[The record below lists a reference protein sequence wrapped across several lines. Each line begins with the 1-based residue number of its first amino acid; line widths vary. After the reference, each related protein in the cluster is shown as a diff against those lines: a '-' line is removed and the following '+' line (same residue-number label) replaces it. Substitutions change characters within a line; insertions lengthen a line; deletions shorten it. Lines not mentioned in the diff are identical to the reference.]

1 MCCDFLT
8 VSPLMRSAAVGV
20 WRRTVFLA
28 KLRFYPLNL
37 LYVGYQIR
45 VAYQISTSYQII
57 IALGMY
63 TKKQI
68 HTLLYEMPSNS
79 KGKKLRLKNLL
90 FFPSKSEGITCNRF

>member
-37 LYVGYQIR
+37 LYVDYQIR
-45 VAYQISTSYQII
+45 VAYQISVTCQII
-57 IALGMY
+57 IALGTY
-63 TKKQI
+63 ITGHALEI
-68 HTLLYEMPSNS
+68 WICRCS
-79 KGKKLRLKNLL
+79 L
-90 FFPSKSEGITCNRF
+90 F